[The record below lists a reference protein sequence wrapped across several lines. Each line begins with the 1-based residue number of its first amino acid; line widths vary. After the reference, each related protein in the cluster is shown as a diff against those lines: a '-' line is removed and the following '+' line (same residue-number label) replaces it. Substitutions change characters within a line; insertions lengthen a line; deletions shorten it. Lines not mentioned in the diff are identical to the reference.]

1 MTPAQLV
8 LVLRLPKGDECA
20 CVPCGL
26 IFANEDAFG
35 RHITRRG
42 HVDPATVGLV
52 EKAVAGGPV
61 WGITH

>member
-1 MTPAQLV
+1 VSPGQLV

-26 IFANEDAFG
+26 IFADEEAFG

-42 HVDPATVGLV
+42 HVEPTTVGLV
-52 EKAVAGGPV
+52 EKVVAGGPV
-61 WGITH
+61 WGLDA